1 MSQDQKPGRVRML
14 AGGGAGSTGTPGPL
28 ADSTTV
34 ATAGA
39 PGGDVAAKGDRRAGL
54 LPVLLFM
61 AGCIGG
67 GVAVARLGPL

>member
-1 MSQDQKPGRVRML
+1 MSQDQKPGRVRMM
-14 AGGGAGSTGTPGPL
+14 AGAGTGSTG
-28 ADSTTV
+28 
-34 ATAGA
+34 A
-39 PGGDVAAKGDRRAGL
+39 PGQPADGTTAAAAGVPADGAATKGGKRAGL

>member
-14 AGGGAGSTGTPGPL
+14 AGGGAGSTGAPGQP
-28 ADSTTV
+28 ADGTTV
-34 ATAGA
+34 AATDA
-39 PGGDVAAKGDRRAGL
+39 PGGDVATRGGRRAGL

>member
-1 MSQDQKPGRVRML
+1 MQ
-14 AGGGAGSTGTPGPL
+14 AGGGAGSTGVLGQPAQGTP
-28 ADSTTV
+28 V
-34 ATAGA
+34 AAAGSPA
-39 PGGDVAAKGDRRAGL
+39 GGVAAKGSKLARL